1 MFAVCLKTQQK
12 TRTLYSSLF
21 RVTCCPLVVSK
32 VLVGIRVKWMPQ
44 LPSSLWVKKEGQSH
58 PLKALNKKAVPT
70 PNPGSRVCKSSIVH
84 ICISLISFDC
94 CEIKKKKTTD
104 LSSHW
109 WTSWDLMVG
118 SSVLVKWGRRL
129 TRPWADTAGS
139 SGMCCHDWLAT
150 LPF

>member
-70 PNPGSRVCKSSIVH
+70 PNPGSRVCKSSIVY

-94 CEIKKKKTTD
+94 CEIKKKKTD

-118 SSVLVKWGRRL
+118 SSVLVKWGRCL
-129 TRPWADTAGS
+129 IRPWADTAGS